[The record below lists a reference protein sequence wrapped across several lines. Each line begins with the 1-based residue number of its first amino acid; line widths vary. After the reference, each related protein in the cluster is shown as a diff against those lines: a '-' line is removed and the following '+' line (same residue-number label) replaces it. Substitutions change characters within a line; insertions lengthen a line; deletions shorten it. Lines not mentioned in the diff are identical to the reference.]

1 MTESDYEND
10 LTDEQLLKQL
20 TFVISKFLNLS
31 KEINSSQLEA
41 VGKQKIAEFGGFWR
55 GSDIQVVKSEIGERE
70 DRGWAVH
77 IGNLSNG
84 KSKPGKSVSWRE
96 SQIAEP

>member
-31 KEINSSQLEA
+31 KEINPSQLEA

-55 GSDIQVVKSEIGERE
+55 GSDIQVVKSEVGDDYEKWCDKVIRHG
-70 DRGWAVH
+70 
-77 IGNLSNG
+77 
-84 KSKPGKSVSWRE
+84 
-96 SQIAEP
+96 